1 MVDTKTLH
9 DLLNYSTWQFGVGIC
24 KKKNPPITRACFEIR
39 DKSVEVF
46 LIK

>member
-24 KKKNPPITRACFEIR
+24 KKKTPPITRFEIR

>member
-9 DLLNYSTWQFGVGIC
+9 DLPNYSTWQFGVGIC
-24 KKKNPPITRACFEIR
+24 KKKTPITRACFEIR

-46 LIK
+46 